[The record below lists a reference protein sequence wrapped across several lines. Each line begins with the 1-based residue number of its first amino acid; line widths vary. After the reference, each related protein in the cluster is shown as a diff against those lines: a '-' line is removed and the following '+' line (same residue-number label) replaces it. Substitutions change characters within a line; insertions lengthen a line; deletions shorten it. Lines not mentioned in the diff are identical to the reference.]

1 MAISYFKPCSMFRR
15 EPFYSQPNP
24 NAMKNLFLLF
34 LAFFAFTSC
43 KVSDSVTGIDR
54 KNSSEQLVYDQVIKL
69 AELANK
75 KTFKIIEQANA
86 TKDIVQLNRMFEK
99 KLVENGYSPAE
110 ENPQLLI
117 QGVIASLNF
126 ENEVLRHSVSS
137 SPGGYFGSSPS
148 FQPIQKT
155 GQYGKVIFLIQDAKT
170 NEVLWMGTG
179 TGILTANEV
188 LNTKEIKTALDQLIA
203 GLK

>member
-1 MAISYFKPCSMFRR
+1 
-15 EPFYSQPNP
+15 
-24 NAMKNLFLLF
+24 MKNLFVLF
-34 LAFFAFTSC
+34 LAVFALASC
-43 KVSDSVTGIDR
+43 KVADLVTADGRKKTIDP
-54 KNSSEQLVYDQVIKL
+54 LTYDQVIKS

-75 KTFKIIEQANA
+75 KTFKVIEQANA

-99 KLVENGYSPAE
+99 KLVENGFSLAE
-110 ENPQLLI
+110 ENPQLLV
-117 QGVIASLNF
+117 QSVIASVDF

-148 FQPIQKT
+148 FQPVQKT

-188 LNTKEIKTALDQLIA
+188 LNTKEIKTALDRLIA

>member
-1 MAISYFKPCSMFRR
+1 
-15 EPFYSQPNP
+15 
-24 NAMKNLFLLF
+24 MKNIFVILLGMF
-34 LAFFAFTSC
+34 TLASC
-43 KVSDSVTGIDR
+43 KVSDPITIDGSQ
-54 KNSSEQLVYDQVIKL
+54 NSGNQLVYDQVSKS
-69 AELANK
+69 ADLANK
-75 KTFKIIEQANA
+75 KTFKVIEQSSAS
-86 TKDIVQLNRMFEK
+86 KDIIQLNRMFEK
-99 KLVENGYSPAE
+99 KLVENGFALSA
-110 ENPQLLI
+110 ENPQLLV